1 MTSGTFYQSGVNDAS
16 YRFFGNKQMYK
27 QRRGHEEYNTV
38 AYMASVLIHGVLKS
52 TEIGG
57 NPCKG
62 EKKASI
68 LADAILIK

>member
-1 MTSGTFYQSGVNDAS
+1 MSMTQAIGYVEI
-16 YRFFGNKQMYK
+16 NKCRNK
-27 QRRGHEEYNTV
+27 DGSV
-38 AYMASVLIHGVLKS
+38 PYMASVLIHGVLKS

-62 EKKASI
+62 GKKASI

>member
-1 MTSGTFYQSGVNDAS
+1 MEISKC
-16 YRFFGNKQMYK
+16 RNKDVDV
-27 QRRGHEEYNTV
+27 RGDNTV
-38 AYMASVLIHGVLKS
+38 AYMALVLIHGVLKS

-62 EKKASI
+62 GKKASI

>member
-1 MTSGTFYQSGVNDAS
+1 MQ
-16 YRFFGNKQMYK
+16 K
-27 QRRGHEEYNTV
+27 QRGGCEGHNAV

-62 EKKASI
+62 GKKASI

>member
-1 MTSGTFYQSGVNDAS
+1 MGLVEISKC
-16 YRFFGNKQMYK
+16 RNKDVDM
-27 QRRGHEEYNTV
+27 RGDNTV
-38 AYMASVLIHGVLKS
+38 AYMALVLIHGVLKS

-62 EKKASI
+62 GKKASI